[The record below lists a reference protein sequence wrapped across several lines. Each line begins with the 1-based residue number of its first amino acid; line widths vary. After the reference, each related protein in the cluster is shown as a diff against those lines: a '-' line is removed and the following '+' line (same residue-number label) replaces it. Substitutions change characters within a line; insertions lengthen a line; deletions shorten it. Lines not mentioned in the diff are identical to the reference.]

1 MIVPTFTYI
10 VPEEVR
16 WSYPLP
22 IVPEE
27 VRWSYPLPIVPE
39 EVRWSYP
46 LPNIFHLLDILH
58 ESHFMLFNSI
68 WITLGGSRRE
78 TDLL

>member
-22 IVPEE
+22 IVSEG
-27 VRWSYPLPIVPE
+27 
-39 EVRWSYP
+39 VRWSYP
-46 LPNIFHLLDILH
+46 LPNNILH
-58 ESHFMLFNSI
+58 VEVWYS
-68 WITLGGSRRE
+68 
-78 TDLL
+78 